1 MSTQNTAAFVA
12 ALEEAAAASEAQL
25 APAVLEAFAA
35 HYSLLV
41 RWNQTH
47 NLTRV
52 VEPKEAARLHYL
64 DCWLPLSGLPE
75 PTAFVDVGSGAGF
88 PGLMAAL
95 RWPGARAILVE
106 PAAKRASFLTLA
118 AGAMGVAV
126 EVVEPG
132 AAPTARGPAPLVLSR
147 ATFSPGKRSA
157 LCAWAQPAGT
167 VAVWGHLHDR
177 ATWKSEVTTWP
188 ARDAGVVTYQVAGL
202 EPRVLLLATMTDR

>member
-75 PTAFVDVGSGAGF
+75 PTAFVG
-88 PGLMAAL
+88 
-95 RWPGARAILVE
+95 R
-106 PAAKRASFLTLA
+106 PAVRC
-118 AGAMGVAV
+118 
-126 EVVEPG
+126 
-132 AAPTARGPAPLVLSR
+132 PTARPVRTSAAPDRTR
-147 ATFSPGKRSA
+147 A
-157 LCAWAQPAGT
+157 
-167 VAVWGHLHDR
+167 
-177 ATWKSEVTTWP
+177 
-188 ARDAGVVTYQVAGL
+188 
-202 EPRVLLLATMTDR
+202 